1 MIRAAIIISVALGGM
16 MIGAAQAQQKLVSK
30 LDGWK
35 VQLDQPTNRYGHGIM
50 GNVPEWGRM
59 CLSGPNRQKSC
70 VVLPQN
76 KVFEE
81 MSPRLADVDLDGT
94 PDVILV
100 ESDNRLGA
108 ALAIYLLRDDKLFRV
123 ATPNIG
129 RANRWLAP
137 IGVADMDGDG
147 AVELAYIDRPH
158 LAKNLCVWRFEND
171 RLSEVANLKGLTNHR
186 IGQEFISGGLR
197 DCGQGAE
204 MITSDAAW
212 QNIMAT
218 QLRND
223 RLQTRSIA
231 RFSKTKDFD
240 AVLACKN

>member
-1 MIRAAIIISVALGGM
+1 
-16 MIGAAQAQQKLVSK
+16 
-30 LDGWK
+30 
-35 VQLDQPTNRYGHGIM
+35 
-50 GNVPEWGRM
+50 
-59 CLSGPNRQKSC
+59 
-70 VVLPQN
+70 
-76 KVFEE
+76 
-81 MSPRLADVDLDGT
+81 
-94 PDVILV
+94 
-100 ESDNRLGA
+100 
-108 ALAIYLLRDDKLFRV
+108 LR
-123 ATPNIG
+123 
-129 RANRWLAP
+129 
-137 IGVADMDGDG
+137 
-147 AVELAYIDRPH
+147 
-158 LAKNLCVWRFEND
+158 VWRFEND

-197 DCGQGAE
+197 DCSQGVE